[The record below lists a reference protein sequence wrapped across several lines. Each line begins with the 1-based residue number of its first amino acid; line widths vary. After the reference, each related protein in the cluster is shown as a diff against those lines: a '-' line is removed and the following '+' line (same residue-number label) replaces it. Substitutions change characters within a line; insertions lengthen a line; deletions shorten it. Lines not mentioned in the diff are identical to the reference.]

1 MFFLVYVSA
10 AVTWFSPGE
19 LRALLQSSRAANE
32 AAGITGMLLYKDGN
46 FMQVLEGEETAVR
59 ALHARIA
66 ADPRHLGM
74 VTIDSGPLA
83 AREFAEWSMGFAD
96 LDALAEAPQPGYVPF
111 MHTALDD
118 PAWRQQPDRCR
129 QLLQVFRQIE

>member
-10 AVTWFSPGE
+10 AVTWFSEAE
-19 LRALLQSSRAANE
+19 LRALLMRSRATNA

-46 FMQVLEGEETAVR
+46 FMQVLEGEESAV
-59 ALHARIA
+59 LTLQARIA
-66 ADPRHLGM
+66 ADPRHRGM

-83 AREFAEWSMGFAD
+83 ARQFADWSMGFAN
-96 LDALAEAPQPGYVPF
+96 LDAAAGAAPLGYVPF
-111 MHTALDD
+111 IDTALTD
-118 PAWRQQPDRCR
+118 PALAQMPNRCR

>member
-10 AVTWFSPGE
+10 AVTWFSEAE
-19 LRALLQSSRAANE
+19 LRGLLAHCRAANT

-46 FMQVLEGEETAVR
+46 FMQVLEGEESAVR

-66 ADPRHLGM
+66 ADPRHRGM

-83 AREFAEWSMGFAD
+83 ARQFADWSMGFAD
-96 LDALAEAPQPGYVPF
+96 LDAAAALPGYVPF
-111 MHTALDD
+111 VDAAFTD
-118 PAWRQQPDRCR
+118 PAFAQMPNRC
-129 QLLQVFRQIE
+129 QELLQIFRQIG